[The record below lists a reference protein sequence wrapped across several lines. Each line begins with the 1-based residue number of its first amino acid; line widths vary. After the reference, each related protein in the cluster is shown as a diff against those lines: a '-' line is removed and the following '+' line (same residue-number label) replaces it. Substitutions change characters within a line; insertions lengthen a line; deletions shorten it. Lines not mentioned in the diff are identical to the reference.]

1 LSVTA
6 LAYVPEKWARFSDK
20 DMRKINKAGAHPG
33 SVETGCAP
41 APSAKPWMQ
50 TADGITLDVRL
61 TPRSSRDAIEGVAW
75 LADGRSVL
83 KARVRA
89 APVEGEANEALQRL
103 IAKALGIAPR
113 HIELTAGAAARLKRL
128 RIAGN
133 GRELEALLD
142 RLMQASAKAPQRG

>member
-1 LSVTA
+1 
-6 LAYVPEKWARFSDK
+6 
-20 DMRKINKAGAHPG
+20 
-33 SVETGCAP
+33 
-41 APSAKPWMQ
+41 MQ
-50 TADGITLDVRL
+50 AANGITLEVRL
-61 TPRSSRDAIEGVAW
+61 TPRSSRDAIEGVEC

-113 HIELTAGAAARLKRL
+113 QIEIAGGATGRLKRL

-133 GRELEALLD
+133 APELEALLD
-142 RLMQASAKAPQRG
+142 RLMQGSAKGPQRG